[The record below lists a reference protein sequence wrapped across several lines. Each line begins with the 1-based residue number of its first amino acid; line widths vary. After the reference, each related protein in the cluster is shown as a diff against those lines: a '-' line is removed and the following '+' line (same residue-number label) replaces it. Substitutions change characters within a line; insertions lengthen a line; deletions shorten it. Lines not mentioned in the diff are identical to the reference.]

1 MKRKLQALA
10 AAVLGGVG
18 SIASAAPV
26 NIGGLNLET
35 GPIFLVSSVY
45 ENVVTAVGDT
55 LSGVGEITQIN
66 GEAVGDLCAGCELT
80 FVFGGYTVTSLTPTD
95 ITFTGGTA
103 TFYLGFGADNDFN
116 PFASGGSA
124 ADLAAASNG
133 VTFLNLVGHDVD
145 ALGNTFLGGGVNLG
159 TAAAFGRGLG
169 LADVDLS
176 GTGIANTYFDTNGV
190 QADFGGGNADLGIG
204 SVFGSVTPPH
214 TGECTTGSGP
224 ECLAGSANFQGN
236 VIPEPETYAL
246 MLAGLGV
253 IGYVS
258 RRRRKD

>member
-1 MKRKLQALA
+1 MNRKLQALA
-10 AAVLGGVG
+10 AVVLGGVG
-18 SIASAAPV
+18 GIASSAPL

-35 GPIFLVSSVY
+35 GPTFQVASVY

-55 LSGVGEITQIN
+55 LQGVGEISQIN
-66 GEAVGDLCAGCELT
+66 GTSVSSLCAGCELT
-80 FVFGGYTVTSLTPTD
+80 FAFGGYTVTSLTATD
-95 ITFTGGTA
+95 VTFTGGHA

-116 PFASGGSA
+116 PFTSGSSA
-124 ADLAAASNG
+124 ADLAAATNG
-133 VTFLNLVGHDVD
+133 TVFLDLVGHAIDS
-145 ALGNTFLGGGVNLG
+145 AGNTFRGGGVQLG
-159 TAAAFGRGLG
+159 SIFAFGRGLG

-176 GTGIANTYFDTNGV
+176 GSGIGNSAFDSNGV
-190 QADFGGGNADLGIG
+190 SATFGGNADFAIG

-214 TGECTTGSGP
+214 PGECTSGNGP
-224 ECLAGSANFQGN
+224 ECLSGSANFQGN

-253 IGYVS
+253 VGFIA

>member
-116 PFASGGSA
+116 PFASTGSA

-133 VTFLNLVGHDVD
+133 TVFLNLTGHPVD
-145 ALGNTFLGGGVNLG
+145 AAGNTFRGGGVTLG
-159 TAAAFGRGLG
+159 TIAAFGRGLG
-169 LADVDLS
+169 LGDVDLS
-176 GTGIANTYFDTNGV
+176 GPGIANSAFDTNFV
-190 QADFGGGNADLGIG
+190 TAAFGGNADIGI
-204 SVFGSVTPPH
+204 SSAFGILALPH
-214 TGECTTGSGP
+214 QGECATGLGA
-224 ECLAGSANFQGN
+224 ECLSGSASFQGN
-236 VIPEPETYAL
+236 LIPEPETYAL

-253 IGYVS
+253 VGFVA
-258 RRRRKD
+258 RRRRSS

>member
-1 MKRKLQALA
+1 MNRTLQALA
-10 AAVLGGVG
+10 ATVLGGVG
-18 SIASAAPV
+18 GIASAAPV

-35 GPIFLVSSVY
+35 GPIFQVSSVY

-55 LSGVGEITQIN
+55 LQGVGEITQIN
-66 GEAVGDLCAGCELT
+66 GQAVGELCAGCELT
-80 FVFGGYTVTSLTPTD
+80 FVFGGYTVTSLTATD
-95 ITFTGGTA
+95 VTFTGGEA

-116 PFASGGSA
+116 PFQSTGSA

-133 VTFLNLVGHDVD
+133 AIFLNLVGHPID
-145 ALGNTFLGGGVNLG
+145 AAGNTFSGGGTDLG
-159 TAAAFGRGLG
+159 TLFAFGRGLG
-169 LADVDLS
+169 LADVDTS
-176 GTGIANTYFDTNGV
+176 GPGIANLFFNTNGIA
-190 QADFGGGNADLGIG
+190 ADFGGPADISIG

-214 TGECTTGSGP
+214 SSECTSGNGP

-253 IGYVS
+253 VGFVA
-258 RRRRKD
+258 RRRRKG